1 MLTKGDKAPELNLE
15 DQNGETVKLSSFKG
29 RKVCVYFYPKAD
41 TPGCTQQSCGL
52 RDIAVQVG
60 DTAIVGISPDKSAKQ
75 KKFDDKYSLGFPL
88 LADTEHTVAE
98 AYGVW
103 KEKSMYGRSYMG
115 IERSAFLIDEKGKI
129 AEAWYKVSPKDTPA
143 NLLKALGG

>member
-1 MLTKGDKAPELNLE
+1 M
-15 DQNGETVKLSSFKG
+15 
-29 RKVCVYFYPKAD
+29 
-41 TPGCTQQSCGL
+41 
-52 RDIAVQVG
+52 
-60 DTAIVGISPDKSAKQ
+60 
-75 KKFDDKYSLGFPL
+75 
-88 LADTEHTVAE
+88 AE

-143 NLLKALGG
+143 NLLTALGA